1 MRQNLNTLYVMN
13 QEAHLRRDHETLVV
27 EIAGVKQMQ
36 VPRHHIRSL
45 VLFGHI
51 LVTPGV
57 LQWCTEAGISV
68 TYLDFRG
75 RFVCRMEGPVSGNV
89 LLRLDQYK
97 AQQSRTVAFA
107 LARDIVA
114 GKIYNLRANL
124 LRSARDGAST
134 DQDVQLRAAADTLAH
149 TLKDLAAAEQI
160 EQVRGIEGE
169 AGNLYFGAFSAMLRC
184 SPQTFHFAGRNR
196 RPPRDPVNALLSFVY
211 ALLNHECRTALE
223 GVGLDPQIG
232 FLHVPR
238 PGRPSL
244 ALDLMEEFRPILADR
259 LVLTLINRQQVRPN
273 DFEEQ
278 TGGSIQMQEKARRT
292 VIEAWQALKQRTIRH
307 PLLEQEMTWMEVPH
321 VQARLLAR
329 TIRGELE
336 HYPAFQYR

>member
-27 EIAGVKQMQ
+27 EVGGAKQMQ
-36 VPRHHIRSL
+36 IPRHHLRSL

-51 LVTPGV
+51 MITPGV

-68 TYLDFRG
+68 TYLDFSG
-75 RFVCRMEGPVSGNV
+75 RFVCRMEGPISGNV
-89 LLRLDQYK
+89 LLRLDQYGVL
-97 AQQSRTVAFA
+97 QSGEATRER
-107 LARDIVA
+107 ARDFVA
-114 GKIYNLRANL
+114 GKLYNLRANL
-124 LRSARDGAST
+124 LRSARDGAT
-134 DQDVQLRAAADTLAH
+134 ADQEAKLRAAADKLAH
-149 TLKDLAAAEQI
+149 VLRELARCETV
-160 EQVRGIEGE
+160 EEVRGIEGE
-169 AGNLYFGAFSAMLRC
+169 AGNLYFGVFPAMLRC
-184 SPQTFHFAGRNR
+184 QPGTFHFAGRNR
-196 RPPRDPVNALLSFVY
+196 RPPRDPINALLSFVY
-211 ALLNHECRTALE
+211 ALLSHECRTALE
-223 GVGLDPQIG
+223 GVGLDPQVG

-259 LVLTLINRQQVRPN
+259 LVLTLVNREQVKPK

-278 TGGSIQMQEKARRT
+278 TGGSVQMDEKARRT
-292 VIEAWQALKQRTIRH
+292 VIEAWQALKQREIRH
-307 PLLEQEMTWMEVPH
+307 PFLEQDMTWAEVPH

-329 TIRGELE
+329 TVRGELE